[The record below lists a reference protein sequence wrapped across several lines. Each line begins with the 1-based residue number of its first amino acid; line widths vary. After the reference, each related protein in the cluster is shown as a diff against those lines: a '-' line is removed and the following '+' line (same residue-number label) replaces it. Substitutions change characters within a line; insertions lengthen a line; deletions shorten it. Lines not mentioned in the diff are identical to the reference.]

1 MPFDI
6 NADQHASTLDAVREI
21 IGLERYTID
30 DTNTATLFDGDAPY
44 ALALVINESSDATAV
59 VSFDG
64 GGNNA
69 TIVSGGSYGNTQGSG
84 SNNNVYHDGSNYVI
98 ENQTG
103 SNGQNYTVV
112 GIEEV

>member
-1 MPFDI
+1 MVFDI
-6 NADQHASTLDAVREI
+6 NTDQHASTLDAVREML
-21 IGLERYTID
+21 GLERHTID
-30 DTNTATLFDGDAPY
+30 KTNTATLFEGDAPY
-44 ALALVINESSDATAV
+44 ALALVVNESSNATAV

-69 TIVSGGSYGNTQGSG
+69 TIVNGSNYGNSQGSG

-103 SNGQNYTVV
+103 NNGQEYTVV
-112 GIEEV
+112 GVEEV